1 MTICGLV
8 LAGGHGRRLGGADK
22 ALLPLA
28 GRPLLGWLLPRLA
41 PQVDAL
47 AISANGDPARF
58 AAFGL
63 PVLPDPVVDQGPLSG
78 LLAGLDWAAGQGAQA
93 LLTVP
98 ADTPFIP
105 LDLATRLAPAP
116 CCAESLGRAHLLVAL
131 WQVDCRDWLR
141 DLLVRPGSR
150 AVGRFAEAIGQRTAR
165 FDAVPDPFTNI
176 NTPED
181 LAEAASR
188 LSP

>member
-105 LDLATRLAPAP
+105 LDEKSTRRPKPFPDPLFPMALHLLKIRAAVSPDLLPHYTSWSAALVSSHELGSPHAPAP
-116 CCAESLGRAHLLVAL
+116 R
-131 WQVDCRDWLR
+131 RKR
-141 DLLVRPGSR
+141 RR
-150 AVGRFAEAIGQRTAR
+150 RR
-165 FDAVPDPFTNI
+165 
-176 NTPED
+176 
-181 LAEAASR
+181 
-188 LSP
+188 